1 MSRMRT
7 THEGDDQEFD
17 TCSAC
22 RGRHPTPPC
31 RLCWCR
37 YRRRLHGPPLAHPE
51 PADAVHHGS
60 IRVDGAAALCAARVL
75 DERVRLCARETAQAA
90 VWRVLWRRD
99 SAGVDLVAVG
109 SDEIDAQDSL
119 VLERLQKL
127 GVRHAATLR
136 RPHNL
141 QRVLR
146 DVILTSRPRHPVEIL
161 PSVVVAAKANACGSQ
176 RALVQICSRG
186 QRDAQRDGARSG
198 DCSADSVGSADPD
211 LHTSR

>member
-1 MSRMRT
+1 MR
-7 THEGDDQEFD
+7 
-17 TCSAC
+17 A
-22 RGRHPTPPC
+22 R
-31 RLCWCR
+31 
-37 YRRRLHGPPLAHPE
+37 
-51 PADAVHHGS
+51 
-60 IRVDGAAALCAARVL
+60 DGAGC
-75 DERVRLCARETAQAA
+75 C
-90 VWRVLWRRD
+90 WRVLWRRD

-146 DVILTSRPRHPVEIL
+146 DVILTSRRRHPVEIL

-176 RALVQICSRG
+176 RALIQICSRG

-198 DCSADSVGSADPD
+198 DCSAESVGSADLD
-211 LHTSR
+211 LHIYINIYDGSGRRDMRCWRRALCFLGGYSLEVLEVDILWPRWVGGLV

>member
-1 MSRMRT
+1 MPDLAPRTNSSLHAVHLTVARLHASQSLATPPAFGYTARCGFFLRSITRAWGTCSLSRMRT

-51 PADAVHHGS
+51 PADAIHHGS

-90 VWRVLWRRD
+90 
-99 SAGVDLVAVG
+99 AGECCGAG
-109 SDEIDAQDSL
+109 
-119 VLERLQKL
+119 
-127 GVRHAATLR
+127 TL
-136 RPHNL
+136 P
-141 QRVLR
+141 
-146 DVILTSRPRHPVEIL
+146 
-161 PSVVVAAKANACGSQ
+161 A
-176 RALVQICSRG
+176 
-186 QRDAQRDGARSG
+186 
-198 DCSADSVGSADPD
+198 
-211 LHTSR
+211 